1 MIFSEKILHYSQFSG
16 TVDTKKPILDFTK
29 EKKKDSNNNVA
40 LATELSTQMDTDDNR
55 TFVLHGANHISFHVI
70 IHKTHK

>member
-1 MIFSEKILHYSQFSG
+1 MKKYCIIVSFLGQLIQ
-16 TVDTKKPILDFTK
+16 KKPILDFTE
-29 EKKKDSNNNVA
+29 EKKKDSDNNVA

-55 TFVLHGANHISFHVI
+55 TFVLHVANHISFHVI